1 MRIGG
6 EKMESK
12 NRTMPERKKPLYI
25 TVYDQLFKLITN
37 GVYFPNSQLPSEPEL
52 AKMFGVSRM
61 TLRQALSLLED
72 DGLIRRIHG
81 KGNFIME
88 NSTDTPETGL
98 EKIGNPIY
106 KAFTKQIEDVQMKFR
121 IDLDSEYTRQV
132 LNRKSA
138 AVVAV
143 ERWYKSEEVIVAYAF
158 TFMSIEAVTE
168 LNLDLQD
175 KPKLLEMLETGI
187 YELATRSTIEVK
199 RLSSVNSP
207 FQELTVTDG
216 DECDLLLESVYVHDH
231 FPLVYNKFYIPKDLS
246 LLKIN
251 AVK

>member
-1 MRIGG
+1 
-6 EKMESK
+6 ME
-12 NRTMPERKKPLYI
+12 TQHGTLPGRKKPLYI
-25 TVYDQLFKLITN
+25 TVYDQLFKLISN
-37 GVYFPNSQLPSEPEL
+37 GVYLPNSQLPTEPEL

-81 KGNFIME
+81 KGNFITE
-88 NSTDTPETGL
+88 ISTDTPETGL

-106 KAFTKQIEDVQMKFR
+106 KAFTKKIEDVQMKFR
-121 IDLDSEYTRQV
+121 IDLDSDYTRQV

-143 ERWYKSEEVIVAYAF
+143 ERWYKSEGSIVAYAF

-175 KPKLLEMLETGI
+175 KSKFVEMLETGI
-187 YELATRSTIEVK
+187 YELATRSIIEIK
-199 RLSSVNSP
+199 RSSSVNSP
-207 FQELTVTDG
+207 FQELTVTNG
-216 DECDLLLESVYVHDH
+216 DDCDLLLESVYVNDR